1 MLYVK
6 KTKKVITIINNNCKA
21 TATSWKDSNFKFLE
35 PYSLY
40 VTLDKY
46 NTIDTSTVIPIHL
59 VIKRPSIKD
68 RVEINA

>member
-1 MLYVK
+1 MYVK

-40 VTLDKY
+40 VTL
-46 NTIDTSTVIPIHL
+46 S
-59 VIKRPSIKD
+59 R
-68 RVEINA
+68 